1 MPLDKNFNKRKLDAV
16 IVKNEGIPFQLEAI
30 NEVRINKSAV
40 EKRCASATN
49 RRTVKKHNQ
58 VAWLLKAIT
67 CMDLTTLSG
76 DDTESR
82 VVRLCNKAKTPLRN
96 DLLKKLGIED
106 LNIKVGGICV
116 YHQFIRT
123 ALGALQGSTI
133 PVVAVSTGFPAG
145 HTPKKTKITE
155 IKESIRSGAQEID
168 IVISRRH
175 VLSGNW
181 KKLYD
186 EVSEYKEASGTACL
200 KTILATGE
208 LGTLKN
214 VKKAALICMMAGAN
228 FIKTSTGKE
237 SINATLPFTLVMCRA
252 IREYRECTG
261 FEVGYKPAGGIS
273 SAKDCLS
280 HMILVR
286 EELGSKWLHP
296 SLFRLGASSLLS
308 DIERQ
313 IEHFVT
319 GQYSSFNRHGMA

>member
-1 MPLDKNFNKRKLDAV
+1 MPLDKNYIKAETNKDL
-16 IVKNEGIPFQLEAI
+16 VKNIGIPLQLDVI
-30 NEVRINKSAV
+30 NEARVNKSAV
-40 EKRCASATN
+40 EKRCDSVTN

-58 VAWLLKAIT
+58 AAWLLKAIT

-76 DDTESR
+76 DDTERR
-82 VVRLCNKAKTPLRN
+82 VIRLCNKAKTPLRQ
-96 DLLKKLGIED
+96 DLLKSLGIED
-106 LNIKVGGICV
+106 LDIKVGGVCV

-123 ALGALQGSTI
+123 ALNALQGSTV

-145 HTPKKTKITE
+145 HTPKKTKILE
-155 IKESIRSGAQEID
+155 IKEAIRNGAQEID

-186 EVSEYKEASGTACL
+186 EISEYKEASGVACL

-214 VKKAALICMMAGAN
+214 VIKASLVCMMAGAN

-237 SINATLPFTLVMCRA
+237 NINATLPVTLVMSRA
-252 IREYRECTG
+252 IREYFEHTG

-280 HMILVR
+280 HMMLIK
-286 EELGSKWLHP
+286 EELGSKWLNP

-313 IEHFVT
+313 IEHFST
-319 GQYSSFNRHGMA
+319 GQYSSFNRHGIA

>member
-1 MPLDKNFNKRKLDAV
+1 MPLDKNYIKAETDKD
-16 IVKNEGIPFQLEAI
+16 IVKNSGVPLQLDVI
-30 NEVRINKSAV
+30 NEVRVNRSAV
-40 EKRCASATN
+40 EKRSGSVTN

-58 VAWLLKAIT
+58 AAWLLKAIM

-76 DDTESR
+76 DDTERR
-82 VVRLCNKAKTPLRN
+82 VIRLCNKANKPLRH
-96 DLLKKLGIED
+96 DLLKSLEIED
-106 LNIKVGGICV
+106 LNLKVGGVCV

-123 ALGALQGSTI
+123 ASNALQGSSI

-145 HTPKKTKITE
+145 HTPKKTKILE
-155 IKESIRSGAQEID
+155 IKEAIRNGAQEID

-186 EVSEYKEASGTACL
+186 EIAEYKEASGMACL

-214 VKKAALICMMAGAN
+214 VLKASLVCMMAGAN

-237 SINATLPFTLVMCRA
+237 NINATLPVTLVMSRA
-252 IREYRECTG
+252 IREYFELTE

-280 HMILVR
+280 HMMLIK
-286 EELGSKWLHP
+286 EELGSKWLNP
-296 SLFRLGASSLLS
+296 SLFRIGASSLLS

-313 IEHFVT
+313 IDHFST
-319 GQYSSFNRHGMA
+319 GQYSSFNRHGIA